1 MEVKKNLSK
10 TSMYS
15 IIGAAIVLVMT
26 IFVPWW
32 QMKFYA
38 PQYPEGLNIIVSPT
52 SLDGEIDQI
61 NSLNHYI
68 GMKNFS
74 TESFPELQYM
84 SYIIIGVAVLFLV
97 VALLR
102 NKRVLYGAAGIY
114 VVLGAVGIVDMYRWL
129 QKFGTQLDPKAPID
143 LDPFVPPIIGENTI
157 ANFVTHSYFT
167 YGAYLLGLVF
177 ILLIFPLWK
186 DRKRNAKIA
195 DSTHRAG

>member
-1 MEVKKNLSK
+1 MKKNLSK